1 MSNDQPENDT
11 WHSPIG
17 HWDFLTSLYRRG
29 PLTSKS
35 EEPFFNSGDLWYNV
49 AMDEQTQTKLGV
61 IDSLSLGFRMVA
73 RRPWLLLLPVLL
85 DLVLWFGPRI
95 SIQPLVDSFLP
106 LMQMPTAM
114 PEDMQQMAALSREM
128 LEQIGEHWN
137 PLSLL
142 ARGVVTL
149 PSFIANQ
156 VTQVSA
162 GHPPA
167 AMQVGSF
174 AAALGW
180 GLLIGLMGTLLG
192 GLYLTLIAGQLRRLQ
207 PEKVDQT
214 YEASAG
220 RSFLHRLGLTWLRL
234 IVLALLL
241 LGGVLFFIVPASLLG
256 GVLSLISPTFA
267 FSSVSLLS
275 LVAGS
280 IVLWVGFILH
290 FVTDAIVLDEV
301 GVLQA
306 LWRSLNIVWRNLW
319 PTMGLILLSYV
330 IGAGFTFIWDRVA
343 STIWGTAAGILGTAY
358 IGAGLTAA
366 GLAFYADRRQLWQK
380 AAAQH
385 TA

>member
-1 MSNDQPENDT
+1 MSNDQPENDIG
-11 WHSPIG
+11 HLLIG

-61 IDSLSLGFRMVA
+61 IDSLSLGFRMVI

-142 ARGVVTL
+142 ARGVVNL

-156 VTQVSA
+156 VTQFSA

-167 AMQVGSF
+167 AVEVGSF

-180 GLLIGLMGTLLG
+180 GLLIGLTGTLLG

-207 PEKVDQT
+207 PEIVDQT
-214 YEASAG
+214 YEATAG

-241 LGGVLFFIVPASLLG
+241 LGGVLFFIVLASMLG

-306 LWRSLNIVWRNLW
+306 IWRSLNIVWRNLW

-343 STIWGTAAGILGTAY
+343 STIWGTAVGILGTAY

-366 GLAFYADRRQLWQK
+366 GLAFYADRRQLWQE

>member
-1 MSNDQPENDT
+1 
-11 WHSPIG
+11 
-17 HWDFLTSLYRRG
+17 
-29 PLTSKS
+29 
-35 EEPFFNSGDLWYNV
+35 
-49 AMDEQTQTKLGV
+49 MDEQTQTKLGV

-114 PEDMQQMAALSREM
+114 PEDMQQMVALSREM

-142 ARGVVTL
+142 ARGVVNL

-167 AMQVGSF
+167 AVEVGSF

-180 GLLIGLMGTLLG
+180 GLLIGMMGTLLG
-192 GLYLTLIAGQLRRLQ
+192 GLYLALIAGQLQRLQ

-214 YEASAG
+214 YEATVGSG
-220 RSFLHRLGLTWLRL
+220 FLRRLGLTWLRL

-267 FSSVSLLS
+267 FNSMSLIS

-306 LWRSLNIVWRNLW
+306 IWRSLNIVWRNLW

-330 IGAGFTFIWDRVA
+330 IGAGFTFIWDRVS
-343 STIWGTAAGILGTAY
+343 STIWGTAVGILGTAY